1 VTVCEA
7 PPRPAAP
14 ACGPAREPGQVATI
28 AAGAARPACR
38 AGVPCQDPFT
48 DADPVREHVRSLMS
62 SRIGWTQVARL
73 AGVPLPTVSYL
84 LYGSPI
90 RGFPPSRRIRT
101 STADRLLAVT
111 PGSPRAGGA
120 LADGTGTRRRLQALV
135 VAGWSERALAETA
148 GLTPE
153 HLRVI
158 VRGRRM
164 VTAATARRVAGLYD
178 KLWDQPPPQF
188 TRAQRTTAARSRGH
202 AARRGWAPAMAWD
215 DGQIDDPSAV
225 PQGIPAGPLTRPE
238 LTAAFLE
245 DSYWLIREQGLTPG
259 QAAERLQVT
268 HEALEQAHRRYRSR
282 MLPLLEAFD
291 SLQAEAPD
299 LAPEEAAAQA
309 GSTLA
314 TLAEARERLSA
325 GPGQLVAA

>member
-1 VTVCEA
+1 MSGSASGVACPSGERRRPEARGRVVTVCEA

-164 VTAATARRVAGLYD
+164 VTAATARRVSRPVRQAVG
-178 KLWDQPPPQF
+178 P
-188 TRAQRTTAARSRGH
+188 ASAAVHPGPAHDCGQIPR
-202 AARRGWAPAMAWD
+202 ARRPPWMGARH
-215 DGQIDDPSAV
+215 GL
-225 PQGIPAGPLTRPE
+225 GRRP
-238 LTAAFLE
+238 
-245 DSYWLIREQGLTPG
+245 DR
-259 QAAERLQVT
+259 
-268 HEALEQAHRRYRSR
+268 
-282 MLPLLEAFD
+282 
-291 SLQAEAPD
+291 
-299 LAPEEAAAQA
+299 
-309 GSTLA
+309 
-314 TLAEARERLSA
+314 
-325 GPGQLVAA
+325 